1 MYVFM
6 GKLHNMKQLF
16 FFSALLFFGAN
27 AWSQTKLIAHKS
39 HSGSAKNFKFAWHSS
54 TFDKGESNFGQAP
67 QHFVRNSRLDTVR
80 LLPDRRVVMI
90 TSESCHWEDHGGRP
104 ESNPELWSAGKDTLN
119 GHPLFNAEHTPM
131 EIRKTLKEEYYFVNS
146 PSSVVLIG
154 FDAPQEELV
163 EKPKL
168 SESPLKLKKQK
179 RTQKEEE
186 QKPVEKR
193 PSLFFM
199 IVMALLSSI
208 LKLPY

>member
-1 MYVFM
+1 M